1 MFPILF
7 SIGSIHIYSFS
18 IFLILSWLLWSFLF
32 WRHLRSLAVSEE
44 PIFDAMFVTTIVT
57 LVASRLSF
65 VVTHPQFFSDNWL
78 KVVALWVQPG
88 LSLFGGLIVAVV
100 TLVFFAM
107 KYKVRV
113 AYMLDAFAVSFMWAY
128 TVGLVGSFLDGSVVG
143 IPVPPRWFGVSYA
156 GHMGLRHPVQLYSL
170 ICMIVIMIAISIF
183 RHLAKKYAW
192 RDGTISMWFFMLF
205 SAAMFGVEFV
215 TEHTVYWGS
224 LSANQWVLVGI
235 FGQSLG
241 AFYVR
246 GGGKERVQIVGRGIG
261 RISGRVIGGIY
272 AKFSKRNS
280 QNN

>member
-170 ICMIVIMIAISIF
+170 FCMIVIMIAISIF